1 MKPVVTTRPLS
12 RSRIQPQLRLGTR
25 FAVTTLIAL
34 LVVQVLSSATFLLLP
49 PPQTT
54 LFGARWLAETAEQ
67 AVRTIFAASEEARP
81 ALAKS
86 IGQERGLQIS
96 WHTLELTST
105 RPPHAE
111 HVPVLDR
118 LQATLET
125 MLAGQVREV
134 RVHAHGGPPPPF
146 HGGDVR
152 YVPPVLAEQLPTGAI
167 TLKEAEIPIPGHFKI
182 GIKGQDGSWLSIE
195 PARPDRFV
203 PFIAPWPLIL
213 AGGVAFVTA
222 LSVWT
227 AKRSLQPLDLLIEA
241 AQKLGCARE
250 TTPIDPTGLKEFAV
264 IADTLNE
271 MQSRI
276 KRFIDERTHMLA
288 AISHDIRT
296 SLTRL
301 LLDAEELHD
310 SENKARMIAN
320 MEDMERMI
328 SATLTFAGNDLRGE
342 RQEAVDLAALLIS
355 LCDSLSDRG
364 MSASYTGP
372 NHAATLCQP
381 TAIKRALVNLID
393 NAIKYGSVAE
403 VQLHR
408 AGDTL
413 TISIGDRGPG
423 IPPNFVELA
432 FQPFRRLES
441 SRNSAT
447 GGAGLGLAIARDIIQ
462 SHGGDIRMA
471 TRLEGGLE
479 VIVRLQ
485 AVGDA

>member
-1 MKPVVTTRPLS
+1 MKPVVSTRPLS

-67 AVRTIFAASEEARP
+67 AAKTIFAASEEARP

-86 IGQERGLQIS
+86 IGQERGLHVS
-96 WHTLELTST
+96 WHTREVT
-105 RPPHAE
+105 RPPHVE

-125 MLAGQVREV
+125 KLAGQVR
-134 RVHAHGGPPPPF
+134 VHAYGGPPPPF
-146 HGGDVR
+146 HGGEVR
-152 YVPPVLAEQLPTGAI
+152 YVPPVLAQQLPTGAI

-195 PARPDRFV
+195 PAKPDRFV
-203 PFIAPWPLIL
+203 PFITPWPLIL
-213 AGGVAFVTA
+213 AGGVVFVTV

-241 AQKLGCARE
+241 TRKLGCARE
-250 TTPIDPTGLKEFAV
+250 TTPIDPTGLKEFAI
-264 IADTLNE
+264 IADTLND

-288 AISHDIRT
+288 VISHDIRT

-301 LLDAEELHD
+301 RLDAEELHD
-310 SENKARMIAN
+310 SENKARMITN

-328 SATLTFAGNDLRGE
+328 STTLTFAGNDLRGE

-364 MSASYTGP
+364 ISANYIGP
-372 NHAATLCQP
+372 DHAATLCQP

-423 IPPNFVELA
+423 IPADFIELA

-462 SHGGDIRMA
+462 SHGGEIRLA
-471 TRLEGGLE
+471 NRLEGGLE
-479 VIVRLQ
+479 VIIRLL
-485 AVGDA
+485 AVGDD